1 MYGPKITWADQTMV
15 TNEQEYEKQQQ
26 PSNRNSELS
35 FYLDF
40 KSCTPLKTPS
50 RKPSV
55 LRQLVRDTRERF
67 GKENSTGFNTAMNT
81 GPIRMKFKNK
91 KQQQVISAEDKNNL
105 NNTFSVS
112 SVPLSSTSAVEDIED
127 SEDRRKTFILP
138 TTSHSNPRK
147 DLSSVSFSLVDDMA
161 EKTFTLTNDLMYPP
175 DTPPS
180 NDFAKN
186 TSIPVRTP
194 LKSTEN
200 TRNSNNTERKI
211 PPRMRSFTEMSGLRE
226 NRCDRTFAVP
236 RPKKRNL
243 NIGLPTRSVST
254 LSLNNKENAKP
265 KNKIRTLR
273 PSQSLVSLT
282 NQKSTKNEK
291 ARFRF

>member
-91 KQQQVISAEDKNNL
+91 KQQQVISAEEEKNVHSPNYISL
-105 NNTFSVS
+105 ES
-112 SVPLSSTSAVEDIED
+112 SEGFIFCVFLVGWWYG
-127 SEDRRKTFILP
+127 RKNVHFNEW
-138 TTSHSNPRK
+138 S
-147 DLSSVSFSLVDDMA
+147 D
-161 EKTFTLTNDLMYPP
+161 
-175 DTPPS
+175 
-180 NDFAKN
+180 
-186 TSIPVRTP
+186 
-194 LKSTEN
+194 
-200 TRNSNNTERKI
+200 
-211 PPRMRSFTEMSGLRE
+211 
-226 NRCDRTFAVP
+226 
-236 RPKKRNL
+236 
-243 NIGLPTRSVST
+243 VST
-254 LSLNNKENAKP
+254 WYT
-265 KNKIRTLR
+265 TLKWFR
-273 PSQSLVSLT
+273 
-282 NQKSTKNEK
+282 QKYEYPGTDT
-291 ARFRF
+291 A